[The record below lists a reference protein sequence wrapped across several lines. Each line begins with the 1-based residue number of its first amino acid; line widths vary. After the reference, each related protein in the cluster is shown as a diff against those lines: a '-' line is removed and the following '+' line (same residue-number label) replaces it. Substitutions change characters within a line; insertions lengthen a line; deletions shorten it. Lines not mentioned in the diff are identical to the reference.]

1 MQGIYNSPGVV
12 GHQPI
17 LPPGRF
23 FEYCSFVSM
32 PGSGSMSGN
41 FQMARS
47 DPEHA
52 LFEASIDP
60 FALRAPQTAATAEDG
75 TRMDAGGDEEGA

>member
-1 MQGIYNSPGVV
+1 
-12 GHQPI
+12 
-17 LPPGRF
+17 
-23 FEYCSFVSM
+23 
-32 PGSGSMSGN
+32 MSGN